1 MWEFEEGNVYAAFAS
16 LLFDSGRSKAGRECL
31 RKAIEL
37 AKVDNEH
44 DFQIWTWEDEL
55 IRRSGG
61 ADLDYW
67 LRRYKDVHA
76 LPPDLKEEFHG
87 HDYAFVL
94 PIGLADAFL
103 AVGDVEEAYNTY
115 REVLKRAPILYG
127 SNDRKSLFLMR
138 AMAVCA
144 AQRGRFQ
151 EAEGLARKAAE
162 AAKAAY
168 GQWHYQTAMCLDTL
182 AIMLVPQTLG
192 LGPGSEFWNIT
203 QEAYDAARVA
213 LWEGHPMAKRL
224 KRRLEEFSS
233 ESEAAGAVDEELFQD
248 IMIKVFADGPPKFRK
263 GYMERVS
270 VAYREA
276 RSERC
281 RAQDKLSPAEKRRL
295 ARQRAADAELKS
307 RGGDA
312 ATETQPFAPRT
323 KTLEGP
329 RRKKGWK
336 GKEKAT
342 ITLSPILED
351 RQHPHEGTAVAPY
364 SIIDETSDNEPP
376 LGVNGKGKALPQEVG

>member
-1 MWEFEEGNVYAAFAS
+1 MWEFEEGSVYAAFAS
-16 LLFDSGRSKAGRECL
+16 LLFDSGRPKAGRECL
-31 RKAIEL
+31 RKAIEV

-67 LRRYKDVHA
+67 LRRYTDVNA
-76 LPPDLKEEFHG
+76 LPPDLHEEFHG

-94 PIGLADAFL
+94 PMGLADAFL
-103 AVGDVEEAYNTY
+103 AVGDVEEAYNIY
-115 REVLKRAPILYG
+115 GQVLKQAPILYG
-127 SNDRKSLFLMR
+127 PSDRKTLFLMR

-151 EAEGLARKAAE
+151 EGEGLARKAAE
-162 AAKAAY
+162 AARAAY
-168 GQWHYQTAMCLDTL
+168 GQCHYQTAMCLDTL
-182 AIMLVPQTLG
+182 AIMLVPQTLD

-203 QEAYDAARVA
+203 QDAYDAARVA

-224 KRRLEEFSS
+224 KKRLEEFSS
-233 ESEAAGAVDEELFQD
+233 GNEAAGAVDEELFQD
-248 IMIKVFADGPPKFRK
+248 VMI
-263 GYMERVS
+263 ER
-270 VAYREA
+270 YRAE
-276 RSERC
+276 
-281 RAQDKLSPAEKRRL
+281 DKLGLVEKRRL
-295 ARQRAADAELKS
+295 VRQRAAKAELKS
-307 RGGDA
+307 RRGDA
-312 ATETQPFAPRT
+312 ATETHPFASGT

-342 ITLSPILED
+342 ITLFPIPED
-351 RQHPHEGTAVAPY
+351 RQYPHPDTVLTPY
-364 SIIDETSDNEPP
+364 SI
-376 LGVNGKGKALPQEVG
+376 A